1 MTVVTF
7 IFNLL
12 KCNWFSFNFYKYFL
26 VDEKRLKMWNIESHF
41 IEIKK
46 KIKVKN
52 QVDDCLG
59 VAGLIRQTCTRFC
72 QVFKQYPEKCRQC
85 RGFYNL
91 TIKLL

>member
-1 MTVVTF
+1 MSNVEPH
-7 IFNLL
+7 
-12 KCNWFSFNFYKYFL
+12 S
-26 VDEKRLKMWNIESHF
+26 IE
-41 IEIKK
+41 
-46 KIKVKN
+46 IKVKN

-91 TIKLL
+91 TFVTTLIQPFL